1 MSHTPSPGDRL
12 HGLDAVRAIALLL
25 GVVLHASLSYFPTPI
40 WPVPDAETS
49 SGTYVVM
56 FAIHLFRMTAFF
68 VVAGLF
74 AQMLMARRG
83 MWGFAKNRLGRI
95 ANPLFGMW
103 WVVFPAVIAVIVWK
117 AALDNGGTIPTDG
130 PPPPPLVLET
140 LPLLHLW
147 FLWVLLVF
155 YAAVL
160 ILRPLARLIDREG
173 RIADRLAGWMVGPW
187 TPLIPTLPLAAAL
200 AYYPNWI
207 PFFGIPTPDY
217 GFVPNVPALVGFG
230 LAFAMG
236 WLLAR
241 RLDLLPRL
249 ARLWPLFLIVGGAT
263 GTAAFLLAGGLTP
276 AIEVQLDIPMRLTQ
290 SWVTALAVYSS
301 AFAFIGLCVVL
312 FSRANAVVRYL
323 SDASYWTYLIHLP
336 LVMVAQVLVLDLA
349 MPWGAKMAIVM
360 VSVTAVCLIT
370 YELLVRHT
378 FVGKALNGRRVP
390 WRKPGAAALR
400 PAE

>member
-1 MSHTPSPGDRL
+1 MTDVPNTADRL
-12 HGLDAVRAIALLL
+12 HGLDALRAVALTL
-25 GVVLHASLSYFPTPI
+25 GVVLHASLAYFPSPI
-40 WPVPDAETS
+40 WPVPDEATS
-49 SGTYVVM
+49 PATYVIF

-68 VVAGLF
+68 IVAGLF
-74 AQMLMARRG
+74 AQMLLSRRG
-83 MWGFAKNRLGRI
+83 VWGFAKNRLGRI

-117 AALDNGGTIPTDG
+117 AALDNGGSIPTGG
-130 PPPPPLVLET
+130 PPPPPLSLET

-147 FLWVLLVF
+147 FLWVLLIF

-160 ILRPLARLIDREG
+160 ILRPLARLIDRQG

-187 TPLIPTLPLAAAL
+187 APLIPTAPLALAL
-200 AYYPNWI
+200 YAFPNWI

-217 GFVPNVPALVGFG
+217 GFVPHVPALIGFG

-241 RLDLLPRL
+241 RIDLLPKL
-249 ARLWPLFLIVGGAT
+249 ARLWPLFLIVAAAT
-263 GTAAFLLAGGLTP
+263 GTAAFQLAGGLTP
-276 AIEVQLDIPMRLTQ
+276 AIEVQLDLSLRLTQ
-290 SWVTALAVYSS
+290 AWVTALAVYSS
-301 AFAFIGLCVVL
+301 SLAFLGLCVTFL
-312 FSRANAVVRYL
+312 NRASPVMRYL
-323 SDASYWTYLIHLP
+323 SDAAYWTYLIHLP
-336 LVMVAQVLVLDLA
+336 LVMVAQVLVLDLTW
-349 MPWGAKMAIVM
+349 PWWVKLGTVIIAVM
-360 VSVTAVCLIT
+360 AVCLLT

-390 WRKPGAAALR
+390 WRRSRAGGLA

>member
-1 MSHTPSPGDRL
+1 MSHIPSTGERL

-25 GVVLHASLSYFPTPI
+25 GVVLHASLSYFPVPI
-40 WPVPDAETS
+40 WPVPDPATS
-49 SGTYVVM
+49 SGAYIGF

-74 AQMLMARRG
+74 AQTLMARRG
-83 MWGFAKNRLGRI
+83 SWGFTKNRLGRI

-117 AALDNGGTIPTDG
+117 AVIDNGGTPPEG
-130 PPPPPLVLET
+130 PPPPPLTLET

-147 FLWVLLVF
+147 FLWVLLIF

-160 ILRPLARLIDREG
+160 ILRPLARLVDREG
-173 RIADRLAGWMVGPW
+173 RIADRLAGWMIGPW
-187 TPLIPTLPLAAAL
+187 TPVIPAAPLAVAL
-200 AYYPNWI
+200 YAHPNWI

-217 GFVPNVPALVGFG
+217 GFVPNAPALVGFG

-241 RLDLLPRL
+241 RLDLLPKL

-263 GTAAFLLAGGLTP
+263 GAAAFVLAGGLTP
-276 AIEVQLDIPMRLTQ
+276 SLEVQTDLSMRLTQ
-290 SWVTALAVYSS
+290 AWVTALAIYSS
-301 AFAFIGLCVVL
+301 AFAFIGLCVSVL
-312 FSRANAVVRYL
+312 SRANPVIRYL
-323 SDASYWTYLIHLP
+323 SDASYWTYLLHLP
-336 LVMVAQVLVLDLA
+336 LVMAAQVLVLDLTA
-349 MPWGAKMAIVM
+349 PWWAKMGLVVVA
-360 VSVTAVCLIT
+360 VTAVCLIT

-378 FVGKALNGRRVP
+378 FIGKALNGRRVP
-390 WRKPGAAALR
+390 WRKPTEPALQ

>member
-1 MSHTPSPGDRL
+1 MSHTHTPGERL

-40 WPVPDAETS
+40 WPVPDPETS
-49 SGTYVVM
+49 SGAYVLM
-56 FAIHLFRMTAFF
+56 FAIHLFRMVAFF

-83 MWGFAKNRLGRI
+83 PWGFAKNRLARI

-117 AALDNGGTIPTDG
+117 AAIDNGGSIPTDG
-130 PPPPPLVLET
+130 PPPPPLRLET

-147 FLWVLLVF
+147 FLWALLIF
-155 YAAVL
+155 YAVAL
-160 ILRPLARLIDREG
+160 ILRPLARILDRDG
-173 RIADRLAGWMVGPW
+173 RVADRLAAWMIGPW
-187 TPLIPTLPLAAAL
+187 TPLIPAVPLAVAMY
-200 AYYPNWI
+200 AYPLWI

-217 GFVPNVPALVGFG
+217 GFMPNLPALVGFG
-230 LAFAMG
+230 SAFVMG

-241 RLDLLPRL
+241 RLDLLPKL

-276 AIEVQLDIPMRLTQ
+276 AIEVQTDLSMRLTQ

-301 AFAFIGLCVVL
+301 AFAFLGLCISL
-312 FSRANAVVRYL
+312 FSRADAVIRYL

-336 LVMVAQVLVLDLA
+336 LVMVAQVLVLDMA
-349 MPWGAKMAIVM
+349 WHWWAKMGAVIAM
-360 VSVTAVCLIT
+360 VVAVCLIT

-378 FVGKALNGRRVP
+378 FIGKALNGRRVP
-390 WRKPGAAALR
+390 WRRPRDPALQ
-400 PAE
+400 PAQ